1 MKFLLGLAAGF
12 VVGRIDFNPLQLAI
26 PRSVKTKINTTL
38 YRIADK
44 IEETK

>member
-1 MKFLLGLAAGF
+1 MKFLLGLAAGI
-12 VVGRIDFNPLQLAI
+12 VVGRIGLDPLQRTI
-26 PRSVKTKINTTL
+26 PRNVKTKINTTL